1 MKDDKELKPV
11 SARCKDAAE
20 SLLTQIMEQ
29 VGYFP
34 SVIGKQSLSS
44 LLDEVALIKHCNL
57 WPDGNETKIPIN
69 QEIAVQKFRYFVTE
83 NSTIMAL
90 LEEPLGNDQDP
101 QPTVTSLIR
110 GPFGRNAWTMQ
121 LRHLPR
127 SKCGTKYHAPNPGRP
142 IPMNEMPIRHDIEQ
156 KYFPDGVDR
165 IEFCCADYSI
175 PTLDTITQKNGNV
188 STQQLFQLLES
199 QTVYEKL
206 AWAETESSINSLGHA
221 QESIPPQVCHEFQA
235 SRLFLS
241 HFGFLSMK
249 SNSNN
254 TEASTPTGLL
264 TGLDMKKSG
273 FSNDLL
279 ALDKM
284 SSRTCDT
291 VHIFYVK
298 VGQSIETDI
307 IGNTSEENV
316 NSLDPNF
323 WNMLNSLGWSVNV
336 KEHAGWSGLVSR
348 NNTTET
354 EFEYEKNFNG
364 EKKIIYW
371 ADVGAEIAFVLPT
384 FWNRIENDNT
394 DGSCISVTDSLK
406 TDNHCYERSVSEAP
420 AKSETTSK
428 MLVGQKTRCLSL
440 DFDRSQVP
448 RQNDPVAPKRTK
460 SSTSKPFLSNLAG
473 SKVLLVW
480 LESYEDYLT
489 FPIGKFNDIFEKFIK
504 SFFFVNIFNR

>member
-1 MKDDKELKPV
+1 
-11 SARCKDAAE
+11 
-20 SLLTQIMEQ
+20 
-29 VGYFP
+29 
-34 SVIGKQSLSS
+34 
-44 LLDEVALIKHCNL
+44 
-57 WPDGNETKIPIN
+57 
-69 QEIAVQKFRYFVTE
+69 
-83 NSTIMAL
+83 
-90 LEEPLGNDQDP
+90 
-101 QPTVTSLIR
+101 
-110 GPFGRNAWTMQ
+110 
-121 LRHLPR
+121 
-127 SKCGTKYHAPNPGRP
+127 
-142 IPMNEMPIRHDIEQ
+142 MNEMPIRHDIEQ
-156 KYFPDGVDR
+156 KYFPEGVDR
-165 IEFCCADYSI
+165 IQFCCADNSI
-175 PTLDTITQKNGNV
+175 PTLDTITQKIGNG

-221 QESIPPQVCHEFQA
+221 QESIAPQVCHEFQA

-249 SNSNN
+249 NNSNN
-254 TEASTPTGLL
+254 TEASTPAALL
-264 TGLDMKKSG
+264 TGLDMTKNG

-279 ALDKM
+279 SLDKM

-298 VGQSIETDI
+298 VGQSMETDI

-316 NSLDPNF
+316 NSLDSNF

-348 NNTTET
+348 SFNYTTESD
-354 EFEYEKNFNG
+354 FEYEKKFNG
-364 EKKIIYW
+364 DKKIIYW
-371 ADVGAEIAFVLPT
+371 ADVGAEIAFILPT
-384 FWNRIENDNT
+384 FWNRIENDNP
-394 DGSCISVTDSLK
+394 DGGCISVTDSLK
-406 TDNHCYERSVSEAP
+406 TDNHWYERSVSEAP
-420 AKSETTSK
+420 AKSDTASK

-460 SSTSKPFLSNLAG
+460 SSTSKPFLSNQAG

-489 FPIGKFNDIFEKFIK
+489 FPIGKLN
-504 SFFFVNIFNR
+504 